1 MRNISRRGVI
11 PALAA
16 LAAAAA
22 VAGCGSSSD
31 LAQTAP
37 QTREARVTD
46 TCPNIA
52 SRATFFTVKNA
63 IAQQAV
69 VSTDGWSCDSGDW
82 SETGNPGKFDGQMLP
97 ASGEISRVRLE
108 VDSDYFDK
116 VNASIDWTMR
126 FVYPD
131 GTAEVGLELNSG
143 DTQETGPNDPGLEI
157 RANGESVDSA
167 VVGSIDDGGTRRD
180 IVATVDDYPTGNTY
194 GITLST
200 R

>member
-11 PALAA
+11 PVFAA
-16 LAAAAA
+16 LAAAIAVA

-31 LAQTAP
+31 LAQTTP

-46 TCPNIA
+46 TCPNITSKA
-52 SRATFFTVKNA
+52 NFFTVKNT

-69 VSTDGWSCDSGDW
+69 VSTGGWSCDSGDW
-82 SETGNPGKFDGQMLP
+82 SETGNPGKFDGQILP
-97 ASGEISRVRLE
+97 ASGEIPRVRFE
-108 VDSDYFDK
+108 VDAEYS
-116 VNASIDWTMR
+116 SIDWTMR

-143 DTQETGPNDPGLEI
+143 TADDGGPDPGLTI
-157 RANGESVDSA
+157 RADGESVDSA
-167 VVGSIDDGGTRRD
+167 VVGSFDDGGTRRD
-180 IVATVDDYPTGNTY
+180 IVATVDAYPGDDTF

>member
-16 LAAAAA
+16 LAAAVA

-31 LAQTAP
+31 LAQTTP

-46 TCPNIA
+46 TCPNIDG
-52 SRATFFTVKNA
+52 SETMFFTVKNA
-63 IAQQAV
+63 IAQPAE
-69 VSTDGWSCDSGDW
+69 VSTDGWSCDTGDW
-82 SETGNPGKFDGQMLP
+82 SEAGNPGKFDGQMLP
-97 ASGEISRVRLE
+97 ASGEIPRVRFE
-108 VDSDYFDK
+108 VDTYYD
-116 VNASIDWTMR
+116 SIDWTMR

-143 DTQETGPNDPGLEI
+143 IADDGGPDPYLEI

-180 IVATVDDYPTGNTY
+180 IVATVDDYPTGDTY